1 MPNKPKPIDKT
12 KTLDHA
18 RKTGDLE
25 KFIKEHEDDEAGD
38 LDKLDKALKTPPKKE
53 AQPKAKK
60 VVHAS
65 DCAMHNAPAL
75 KAGACDCGAK
85 ARG

>member
-25 KFIKEHEDDEAGD
+25 KFIREHEDDEKGD
-38 LDKLDKALKTPPKKE
+38 LDKLDKAIKRP
-53 AQPKAKK
+53 AQGT
-60 VVHAS
+60 S
-65 DCAMHNAPAL
+65 S
-75 KAGACDCGAK
+75 K
-85 ARG
+85 ARKSSS

>member
-25 KFIKEHEDDEAGD
+25 SFIREHEADPEGD
-38 LDKLDKALKTPPKKE
+38 LDKLDQAIARPVQGSGSAT
-53 AQPKAKK
+53 PKASKK
-60 VVHAS
+60 AS
-65 DCAMHNAPAL
+65 S
-75 KAGACDCGAK
+75 GG
-85 ARG
+85 

>member
-25 KFIKEHEDDEAGD
+25 KFIREHENDEEGD
-38 LDKLDKALKTPPKKE
+38 LDKLDE
-53 AQPKAKK
+53 AIRR
-60 VVHAS
+60 
-65 DCAMHNAPAL
+65 PAQGNGS
-75 KAGACDCGAK
+75 A
-85 ARG
+85 ARKSSS

>member
-25 KFIKEHEDDEAGD
+25 KFIREHEDDECGD
-38 LDKLDKALKTPPKKE
+38 LDKLDKAIARP
-53 AQPKAKK
+53 AQENGSATRK
-60 VVHAS
+60 S
-65 DCAMHNAPAL
+65 S
-75 KAGACDCGAK
+75 AK
-85 ARG
+85 ASSGD